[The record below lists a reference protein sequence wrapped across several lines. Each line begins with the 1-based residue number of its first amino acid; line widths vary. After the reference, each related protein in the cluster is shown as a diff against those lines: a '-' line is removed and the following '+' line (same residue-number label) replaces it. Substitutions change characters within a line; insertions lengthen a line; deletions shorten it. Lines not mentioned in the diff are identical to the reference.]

1 MKKNLTIIRRGGAFP
16 RKTLFDLSKPCLR
29 PDSFSM
35 SHSLTR
41 KLVLLPMIILAN
53 SFYSLILM
61 HFVSSPSEN
70 TTDYYGDSPSY
81 WENNV
86 SLLPGRLLKV
96 FTKMSFRI
104 TVSSP
109 F

>member
-1 MKKNLTIIRRGGAFP
+1 
-16 RKTLFDLSKPCLR
+16 
-29 PDSFSM
+29 M

-70 TTDYYGDSPSY
+70 TTDYYGDSPDY

-86 SLLPGRLLKV
+86 SLLPGTLLKV
-96 FTKMSFRI
+96 FSKMSFRI
-104 TVSSP
+104 AVSSP